1 VEKTDGLEEP
11 MMCEERE
18 ARRFRAMED
27 DDERE
32 VDDEEEE
39 EDVEVVV
46 VVVVGGVLVRRG
58 EDMAQGAD
66 EN

>member
-11 MMCEERE
+11 MICEERE

-27 DDERE
+27 DDDEGE
-32 VDDEEEE
+32 VDEEERE

-46 VVVVGGVLVRRG
+46 VVGGVGRRG
-58 EDMAQGAD
+58 EDMAPDAD